1 MWKSNCKDLLVNVN
15 QQQPNVKIQEHE
27 FHRINLDDDH
37 ENEMVAVVVVFWS
50 AENWNFCHKK

>member
-1 MWKSNCKDLLVNVN
+1 MRKSNCEDLLVNFN

-37 ENEMVAVVVVFWS
+37 ENEMVAVVVVF
-50 AENWNFCHKK
+50 